1 MSIRID
7 DLHDPSSF
15 QAVSDSA
22 ITSAFRDCQAWELT
36 LCGIDPK
43 NLAVLGEGAIV
54 RKRKIAE
61 FFSLHVRMPR
71 LDRLEVIMHNVA
83 LRTAA
88 ALAVFLLAVAA
99 SSNPVCAQ
107 ALDKMRL
114 GYSGTGLNNYVLEMG
129 RRAGIFRK
137 NGLDLEVVYVNSGSL
152 LNQALIAGTFDVS
165 FSQGSEAMLAKLR
178 GADMRITAVIAN
190 HFNHVYLTAPA
201 ITSIKQ
207 LKGKKV
213 AVSRFGSGSHF
224 QSNLALKEGGLD
236 PDKDVTVLQIGNSSA
251 RMAAILSG
259 TVDGTIMAADFVPRA
274 KREGF
279 NIVAD
284 LADSKIDYP
293 FLSLNMMGNYI
304 DRNPKMVKAII
315 KSMAESIR
323 ALQTDQAAAK
333 AVVRTVLRTEDVET
347 VDYATMRS
355 IQVLAR
361 RPFPTAAGIQTVLD
375 ELSKEPKAKSSKFDD
390 FVDLR
395 ALKELDQEGAFK

>member
-1 MSIRID
+1 MKR
-7 DLHDPSSF
+7 
-15 QAVSDSA
+15 SA
-22 ITSAFRDCQAWELT
+22 IVTLLLILSFPLQLT
-36 LCGIDPK
+36 LS
-43 NLAVLGEGAIV
+43 NLAPAQT
-54 RKRKIAE
+54 
-61 FFSLHVRMPR
+61 
-71 LDRLEVIMHNVA
+71 LE
-83 LRTAA
+83 
-88 ALAVFLLAVAA
+88 
-99 SSNPVCAQ
+99 
-107 ALDKMRL
+107 KMRL

-129 RRAGIFRK
+129 RRTSLFRK
-137 NGLDLEVVYVNSGSL
+137 NGLDPEVVYVNSGSL

-178 GADMRITAVIAN
+178 GADMRIVAVIAN

-236 PDKDVTVLQIGNSSA
+236 PDKDVTILQIGNSSA

-293 FLSLNMMGNYI
+293 FLSLNMMAGYI
-304 DRNPKMVKAII
+304 ERNPKMVKALI
-315 KSMAESIR
+315 KSMSESIR
-323 ALQTDQAAAK
+323 ALQTDPAGAK
-333 AVVRTVLRTEDVET
+333 AVVRAVLRTEDVET

-355 IQVLAR
+355 IQVLQR
-361 RPFPTAAGIQTVLD
+361 RPFPTVAGIQTVLD
-375 ELSKEPKAKSSKFDD
+375 ELSKEPKAKSSKFED